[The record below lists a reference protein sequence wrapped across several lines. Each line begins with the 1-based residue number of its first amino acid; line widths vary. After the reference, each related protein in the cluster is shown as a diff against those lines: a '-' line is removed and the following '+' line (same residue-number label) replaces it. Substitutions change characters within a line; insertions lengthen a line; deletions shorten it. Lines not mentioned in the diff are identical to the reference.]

1 MASLKANIAQERAV
15 STLYGPEIIVSC
27 PGSGKTTTLVRRINR
42 LVESGVEPGSILMVT
57 FTRAAASDMEKRY
70 RLLYGSGPGAVFQTI
85 HALCRNILLME
96 GVIGKESLL
105 NEKKSLDIISGL
117 LEGRAEISCSDDM
130 AEAMLSEF
138 GRYKESDI
146 PLEEYEPDCCE
157 KTLFT
162 ETAKAYGDAKKAIGK
177 VDFDDLL
184 TLSRDLLR
192 DNPETLSKWQNRF
205 QFIQCDE
212 YQDTSRIQKE
222 ILYMLAGEK
231 ANLCVVGD
239 DDQSIYRFRG
249 ADNSIMMQF
258 EEDFRDRGVQK
269 ILMNTNYRSASK
281 IVDMADACIRHNTV
295 RFDKEFIS
303 ERGREGLTGKAEHR
317 QYRTKAAEMSDII
330 SVIREKNREGV
341 PYSEMA
347 ILFRTNRQAAV
358 PVQAL
363 SAEDI
368 PFYSTEN
375 VATVYDGWMFTDIR
389 AYIELSM
396 GINTR
401 QSFLRVLNRPNRY
414 LPAGQFREVPFEI
427 EALTDAIAFKKN
439 DERAWAYKSAKRSL
453 DAWFSTFGPGR
464 ITAETPTAEIVS
476 RLEGKG
482 TIQYDAYLRQ
492 VAKLRRKDGDDLLE
506 EFEELK
512 QDALRFDTVGDW
524 LSHADNVRDKVRK
537 ENADNRKKGKDGV
550 AVTTMHKAKGMEWKI
565 VFILDANDSIIPGRQ
580 AETREEIEEERR
592 ILYVAM
598 TRAKDELY
606 IGSTAEPSRFVRQTV
621 EALKE
626 KYSPVVKK
634 KLAGAPVMHKEYG
647 KGKVVGY
654 TQDRIAVMFDGTLRK
669 FVFPDAFAQGALEYL

>member
-15 STLYGPEIIVSC
+15 GTLYGPEIIVSC

-70 RLLYGSGPGAVFQTI
+70 RLLYGNGPGAVFQTI

-96 GVIGKESLL
+96 GVIGKDSLL
-105 NEKKSLDIISGL
+105 NEKKSIDIISRL
-117 LEGRAEISCSDDM
+117 LEGRAEISSSDDM
-130 AEAMLSEF
+130 AEAMLNEF

-146 PLEEYEPDCCE
+146 ALEEYEPKCCE
-157 KTLFT
+157 KTLFA

-192 DNPETLSKWQNRF
+192 DNPDTLSKWQNRF
-205 QFIQCDE
+205 RFIQCDE

-249 ADNSIMMQF
+249 ADNRIMMQF

-281 IVDMADACIRHNTV
+281 IVDMADACIKRNTV

-303 ERGREGLTGKAEHR
+303 ERGREGMTGRAEHR

-341 PYSEMA
+341 PYTEMA

-368 PFYSTEN
+368 PYYSTEN
-375 VATVYDGWMFTDIR
+375 VSTVYDGWMFSDIR

-401 QSFLRVLNRPNRY
+401 QNFLRVLNRPNRY
-414 LPAGQFREVPFEI
+414 LPAGQFREVPFEA
-427 EALTDAIAFKKN
+427 EAMTDAIAFKKN
-439 DERAWAYKSAKRSL
+439 DERTWAYKSARRSI
-453 DAWFSTFGPGR
+453 DAWISTFGPGK
-464 ITAETPTAEIVS
+464 ITGDTPTAELVR
-476 RLEGKG
+476 RLEG
-482 TIQYDAYLRQ
+482 
-492 VAKLRRKDGDDLLE
+492 
-506 EFEELK
+506 
-512 QDALRFDTVGDW
+512 
-524 LSHADNVRDKVRK
+524 
-537 ENADNRKKGKDGV
+537 
-550 AVTTMHKAKGMEWKI
+550 
-565 VFILDANDSIIPGRQ
+565 
-580 AETREEIEEERR
+580 
-592 ILYVAM
+592 
-598 TRAKDELY
+598 
-606 IGSTAEPSRFVRQTV
+606 
-621 EALKE
+621 
-626 KYSPVVKK
+626 
-634 KLAGAPVMHKEYG
+634 
-647 KGKVVGY
+647 
-654 TQDRIAVMFDGTLRK
+654 
-669 FVFPDAFAQGALEYL
+669 

>member
-1 MASLKANIAQERAV
+1 M

-96 GVIGKESLL
+96 GVIGKDSLL

-162 ETAKAYGDAKKAIGK
+162 ETAK
-177 VDFDDLL
+177 
-184 TLSRDLLR
+184 
-192 DNPETLSKWQNRF
+192 
-205 QFIQCDE
+205 CDE

-303 ERGREGLTGKAEHR
+303 ERGREGLTGKAE
-317 QYRTKAAEMSDII
+317 YRMYKTKAAEMNHT
-330 SVIREKNREGV
+330 VRWR
-341 PYSEMA
+341 YS
-347 ILFRTNRQAAV
+347 LGRTGRQ
-358 PVQAL
+358 
-363 SAEDI
+363 
-368 PFYSTEN
+368 
-375 VATVYDGWMFTDIR
+375 
-389 AYIELSM
+389 
-396 GINTR
+396 
-401 QSFLRVLNRPNRY
+401 
-414 LPAGQFREVPFEI
+414 QFPSR
-427 EALTDAIAFKKN
+427 
-439 DERAWAYKSAKRSL
+439 RSL
-453 DAWFSTFGPGR
+453 QKTSRFIQLKTWQQSMTAGCLRISGPILSCPWESIQGRTFCGSSTGR
-464 ITAETPTAEIVS
+464 TVT
-476 RLEGKG
+476 
-482 TIQYDAYLRQ
+482 YRQ
-492 VAKLRRKDGDDLLE
+492 GSSVRSPLKLRR
-506 EFEELK
+506 
-512 QDALRFDTVGDW
+512 
-524 LSHADNVRDKVRK
+524 
-537 ENADNRKKGKDGV
+537 
-550 AVTTMHKAKGMEWKI
+550 
-565 VFILDANDSIIPGRQ
+565 
-580 AETREEIEEERR
+580 
-592 ILYVAM
+592 
-598 TRAKDELY
+598 
-606 IGSTAEPSRFVRQTV
+606 
-621 EALKE
+621 
-626 KYSPVVKK
+626 
-634 KLAGAPVMHKEYG
+634 
-647 KGKVVGY
+647 
-654 TQDRIAVMFDGTLRK
+654 
-669 FVFPDAFAQGALEYL
+669 